1 MVEKP
6 CWDFL
11 GGRWFHQ
18 QYQKSSFIGWL
29 ILSSCYRPR
38 TDQHWIAL
46 NLHSRVYLGHPWE
59 YVQLK
64 NTSHVCCFHWHLC
77 SWSRVPR
84 IAPLRRRRS
93 PALHS
98 RVAPHRSVWLVK
110 PLVPWTP
117 KQLGF
122 VGVIGFIPQGP
133 IIVFHV
139 VYRFWSMPISQGIGY
154 PKIAE
159 GDWLWSPKSES
170 QMGLKGPTAPCQ
182 YGFARLGFR
191 EKSQNHPPNLDAK
204 SR

>member
-11 GGRWFHQ
+11 GGRWLHQ
-18 QYQKSSFIGWL
+18 HQKSSLVGWFYPHATDL
-29 ILSSCYRPR
+29 VQILDSPK
-38 TDQHWIAL
+38 
-46 NLHSRVYLGHPWE
+46 NLHSRDYLGHPWE

-84 IAPLRRRRS
+84 IAPLRHRRS

-117 KQLGF
+117 KPL
-122 VGVIGFIPQGP
+122 VIGFIPQGP

-139 VYRFWSMPISQGIGY
+139 VYRFWSIPISQGIGY

-170 QMGLKGPTAPCQ
+170 QMALKGPTAPCQ